1 MGIEVNVT
9 REFVVNGKPY
19 RSLEEVPPE
28 LREAIRGALTSQQGE
43 STAGC
48 RREILVNGQ
57 RYDDARAMPDGVR
70 EMYAV
75 AMQCIGSGKGAPAAK
90 PAAGLQPIVPQG
102 SSSRWLM
109 LGGLFLC
116 LLVSLILLLLP
127 R

>member
-28 LREAIRGALTSQQGE
+28 FRDALRGALASQHGE
-43 STAGC
+43 SNAGDGGG
-48 RREILVNGQ
+48 IVVNGKS
-57 RYDDARAMPDGVR
+57 YDDVRAMPEGVR

-75 AMQCIGSGKGAPAAK
+75 AMQCIGSGKGAPAGK
-90 PAAGLQPIVPQG
+90 SPAGLQPIVPQR

-109 LGGLFLC
+109 LGGLLFC
-116 LLVSLILLLLP
+116 LLVSLLLLLLP

>member
-19 RSLEEVPPE
+19 RRIEDVPPE
-28 LREAIRGALTSQQGE
+28 YREALRGALASQNGE
-43 STAGC
+43 SRAGGC
-48 RREILVNGQ
+48 GGIVMNGKS
-57 RYDDARAMPDGVR
+57 YDDVRAMPDGVR

-75 AMQCIGSGKGAPAAK
+75 AMQCIGSGKGAPTGK
-90 PAAGLQPIVPQG
+90 PAAGLQPIVPKV

-109 LGGLFLC
+109 LSGLFLC
-116 LLVSLILLLLP
+116 LLVSLLLFLLP